1 MRRIASCVS
10 LRRGQ
15 DEALGL
21 RLPVVS
27 GAAPVRKIIIAP
39 RLISGVTPCHAW
51 QTRYY
56 KDPWLNECAKVS
68 TQEYCLA
75 VWNKLLSPPQGM
87 TCKLGPEGNT
97 IDCDQE

>member
-27 GAAPVRKIIIAP
+27 GAAPVRKIITKIRGSMNAQKYQ
-39 RLISGVTPCHAW
+39 RRNIVSPCGINCYLHHKA
-51 QTRYY
+51 
-56 KDPWLNECAKVS
+56 
-68 TQEYCLA
+68 
-75 VWNKLLSPPQGM
+75 
-87 TCKLGPEGNT
+87 
-97 IDCDQE
+97 